1 MSYHPGQ
8 SLIKEKETE
17 RTHIL
22 FMASES
28 QKKKIQKLIDTE
40 KPKTKRLLLSYFKCH
55 LLTHGLIEDTWV
67 LTRKGPTPLPVGQS
81 DANIEPSDLSPCPT
95 VS

>member
-28 QKKKIQKLIDTE
+28 QKKKNPKIDRHRETQN
-40 KPKTKRLLLSYFKCH
+40 KKT
-55 LLTHGLIEDTWV
+55 
-67 LTRKGPTPLPVGQS
+67 PTFLFQMPSS
-81 DANIEPSDLSPCPT
+81 DSWPH
-95 VS
+95 